1 MKTKFILIEVP
12 EEFEKDLNSIRT
24 LKALEGFETVGI
36 KRTL

>member
-24 LKALEGFETVGI
+24 LKEWVNL
-36 KRTL
+36 